1 MGKEIRKQTINIEA
15 GKTEK
20 NYWLDIWKYREL
32 FYFLTWRDVLV
43 RYKQTIIGFS
53 WSLIRPVLTLVIFTV
68 VFGKLAK
75 LPSEGIPYSIM
86 VFSGILPW
94 SFFSNSFSESSNSLI
109 SNSNLI
115 SKVYFPKIIIPISSI
130 VTSFIDFIINFILL
144 IGLMLVLKVMPGI
157 TIFFMP
163 LFLLIGFI
171 FITGF
176 SLFIAS
182 LNVKYRDIRYI
193 VPFIVQIGL
202 YLSPVGYST
211 SIIPENLKLFFSLN
225 PMVGIIDGFRWSI
238 TGKTAIYLP
247 SIYIS
252 IAISVIMLFFGLF
265 YFRKT
270 EKFLADII

>member
-1 MGKEIRKQTINIEA
+1 MGKEIKKQTIFIEA

-20 NYWLDIWKYREL
+20 NYWLDMWKYREL
-32 FYFLTWRDVLV
+32 FYFLSWRDILV
-43 RYKQTIIGFS
+43 RYKQTAIGFS
-53 WSLIRPVLTLVIFTV
+53 WSIIRPILTLLIFTI

-75 LPSEGIPYSIM
+75 LPSEGIPYSIL

-94 SFFSNSFSESSNSLI
+94 NFFSNSFSESSNSLI

-130 VTSFIDFIINFILL
+130 VTCFIDFIINFILL
-144 IGLMLVLKVMPGI
+144 IGLMFILKVMPGI
-157 TIFFMP
+157 TIFFIP
-163 LFLLIGFI
+163 VFLFIGFM

-182 LNVKYRDIRYI
+182 LNVKYRDFRYI
-193 VPFIVQIGL
+193 VPFIAQIGL

-211 SIIPENLKLFFSLN
+211 SIIPQNLKIFFSLN
-225 PMVGIIDGFRWSI
+225 PMVGIIDGFRWAI
-238 TGKTAIYLP
+238 TGKTMIYLP
-247 SIYIS
+247 SLYLS
-252 IAISVIMLFFGLF
+252 IAISLLMLILGLF

-270 EKFLADII
+270 ERFFADII